1 MHCCPCIIPF
11 LPLACVIRLAHP
23 VLISPLP
30 FNAPAGTERDA
41 VRVLQLRER
50 NRLEIQIDGG
60 GLQVPPAS
68 SSIAPCHAASWPER
82 RPSELHQICGNMVG
96 LAAISRRVDLLPKPV
111 GYDVSTAAST
121 SIPTIPL
128 TTTSAQICTPLSFLS
143 RFSPFPTS
151 DAQPVESHHRS
162 ELGHSAHPQ
171 RPLRLTMPR
180 GLL

>member
-30 FNAPAGTERDA
+30 FNAPAGTERDPL
-41 VRVLQLRER
+41 RVLQLRER

-60 GLQVPPAS
+60 GLQVPSAS
-68 SSIAPCHAASWPER
+68 SSIAPCHAASWPET

-111 GYDVSTAAST
+111 GYD
-121 SIPTIPL
+121 
-128 TTTSAQICTPLSFLS
+128 ICTPLSFLS
-143 RFSPFPTS
+143 HLSPFPTS
-151 DAQPVESHHRS
+151 DAQPVESHHHS

-171 RPLRLTMPR
+171 RALRLAMLR